1 MNQLTINSTIE
12 EIEQAGE
19 YISQSIKLKD
29 EYIKELEEVIEIQR
43 KLLTVNQSTIDAKN
57 EHISALEKQLNEVM
71 ELTVQAISLASQNVI

>member
-43 KLLTVNQSTIDAKN
+43 KLLTVNQTTIDAKN